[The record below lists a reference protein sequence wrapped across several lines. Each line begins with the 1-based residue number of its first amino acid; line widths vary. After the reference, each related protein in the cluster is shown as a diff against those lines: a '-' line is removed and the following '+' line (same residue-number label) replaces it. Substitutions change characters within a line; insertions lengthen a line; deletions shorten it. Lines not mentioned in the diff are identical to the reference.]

1 MNGPKLG
8 TVMFTCSRSP
18 GRPAAGALR
27 SRIATSW
34 TACLTIRERLALRT
48 PAVGLDPVIIMVKDP
63 VGETGPAEMLSCESK
78 GGSPLEGLRPNFSP
92 SGICLRERSMG
103 PATPRDRLTDT
114 ERDML
119 VTWSSDEP
127 VWLREIP

>member
-1 MNGPKLG
+1 
-8 TVMFTCSRSP
+8 MFTCSRSP

-27 SRIATSW
+27 ARIARSW
-34 TACLTIRERLALRT
+34 TARFTVRERLALRT
-48 PAVGLDPVIIMVKDP
+48 PAVGLDPVTIMVKDP
-63 VGETGPAEMLSCESK
+63 IGETGPAEMLSCESK

-114 ERDML
+114 ARDMF
-119 VTWSSDEP
+119 VPWARDAR
-127 VWLREIP
+127 VWLR

>member
-1 MNGPKLG
+1 M
-8 TVMFTCSRSP
+8 
-18 GRPAAGALR
+18 
-27 SRIATSW
+27 ATSW

-48 PAVGLDPVIIMVKDP
+48 PAVGLDPITIMVKDP
-63 VGETGPAEMLSCESK
+63 IGETGPAERLSRESK

-92 SGICLRERSMG
+92 SGICLRERSTG

-114 ERDML
+114 VMDTFVPWTTDAL
-119 VTWSSDEP
+119 